1 MTKEEMLD
9 KALRHL
15 QEVHEGPFLVE
26 GGPLQVAGYRI
37 AELYNAVRM
46 LGAVTEIGWRNSN
59 SSGHFLILPVK
70 CSIGSA
76 AITSATLDTGLRS
89 RLPKAPMLQ
98 RRRYTSLR
106 LGALSGRQVYHS
118 DL

>member
-70 CSIGSA
+70 WSA

-89 RLPKAPMLQ
+89 RLPKSPMLQ

-106 LGALSGRQVYHS
+106 LGALVEGKYIIQT
-118 DL
+118 